1 MEQES
6 SSRQTLGQLSCTQ
19 QHNPF
24 KSAYTPGKPDLNR
37 QSRRKMSCT
46 ARHEQQ
52 IPGSVFS
59 PGLCEAFSCVYI
71 SIHSSLKNGTAKE
84 TLLARHQQA

>member
-6 SSRQTLGQLSCTQ
+6 SSRQTPGQLSCTQ

-24 KSAYTPGKPDLNR
+24 KSAYKPGKPDLNR

-52 IPGSVFS
+52 IPSPVLS
-59 PGLCEAFSCVYI
+59 PGCVKL
-71 SIHSSLKNGTAKE
+71 SVVFTSASTAP
-84 TLLARHQQA
+84 